1 MNAKSDLFIWG
12 DNWWFENNKAWFVWG
27 VENVLCCVD
36 LVTTRCDLLRYIPDK
51 ATSKF
56 RLTPYCI
63 KYQDDIYCMPSY
75 GKSVWVYNTTNYAFD
90 EICIDN
96 PDEISIGIQAF
107 WIYENKIYA
116 VSNDMK
122 QIIEINHYT
131 KKVDNCYQICKKG
144 VLTQSI
150 KVDSFIYSLNGESGE
165 IYQFD
170 LTKKNFR
177 MYKLPQIGKKYFTM
191 CHDGEKFWLSGY
203 CKEVYIW
210 DSLTNKINIVNGF
223 PRDFGI
229 YDFTEET
236 DGKAN
241 CIASEYKR
249 FAFIHSVTLGENIW
263 FIPYITNKIIYVN
276 KYTYQI
282 HTFEVNEE
290 DETKE
295 SILSRRNLWYK
306 YLLEYV
312 KDERYLGLYSIKN
325 NCMMEIDTVKMT
337 YEYRS
342 YDCKIG
348 NKCVQD
354 YIRIYGNIFGEQ
366 ISAWRQKVFEIGRA
380 HV

>member
-1 MNAKSDLFIWG
+1 
-12 DNWWFENNKAWFVWG
+12 
-27 VENVLCCVD
+27 
-36 LVTTRCDLLRYIPDK
+36 
-51 ATSKF
+51 
-56 RLTPYCI
+56 
-63 KYQDDIYCMPSY
+63 
-75 GKSVWVYNTTNYAFD
+75 
-90 EICIDN
+90 
-96 PDEISIGIQAF
+96 
-107 WIYENKIYA
+107 
-116 VSNDMK
+116 
-122 QIIEINHYT
+122 
-131 KKVDNCYQICKKG
+131 
-144 VLTQSI
+144 
-150 KVDSFIYSLNGESGE
+150 
-165 IYQFD
+165 
-170 LTKKNFR
+170 
-177 MYKLPQIGKKYFTM
+177 M

-366 ISAWRQKVFEIGRA
+366 ISAWRQKVFESMVCLENINE
-380 HV
+380 HNTKQTILEVLFIEK